1 MRRLT
6 PFLLVF
12 SGLVLG
18 FLLFYNGAAGQG
30 EPAPNAAVGDTFTY
44 QGQLELENAP
54 ANGQYDLQF
63 TLYDAAD
70 GGSMVGATVTVP
82 GKTVVDGYF
91 DVILDFGPGVF
102 DGEARWLQIAVRE
115 SGTGASYTTLSP
127 RQRLTATPY
136 ALRAGSVAWSDVQ
149 DRPAGLDDGDDDTTY
164 TAGAG
169 LVLDGAEFAAEGSP
183 LAKVVVVA
191 KSGGDFTS
199 IQAALDFIDGLGD
212 AAANNPYLVYVAP
225 GVYEEQ
231 VTLLAHVTLKGAGEG
246 ATIIRWTGGSQAPWQ
261 GAGSATLIGVDDAT
275 VRHLTVESDGAG
287 QGFAVGLFNGG
298 ASPTVSNVTAAAWN
312 AGDTRGVANYNGAA
326 PRMSEVTA
334 IAADGTRNHALT
346 NDASSPLM
354 TDITA
359 RASGGED
366 AFGILQWGSAAPI
379 FRDVY
384 ASASDAID
392 NFALFSDGGA
402 PTITN
407 AVLHAA
413 GGNYAIAVYG
423 RNSAQGLMRNV
434 TMTASDASAINYGL
448 YTIDSSPELTDVDI
462 TASGGSTTY
471 GVLAE
476 NSSPTMTSM
485 VIRAV
490 NGSVDNFG
498 VVSTD
503 SSPMIR
509 QSVIVGSTSSVGQS
523 GSGST
528 LIANSQL
535 IGPWSTGLTCFDN
548 YDETL
553 APVTC

>member
-6 PFLLVF
+6 PFLLVI

-30 EPAPNAAVGDTFTY
+30 EPAPNAAVGDGFTY
-44 QGQLELENAP
+44 QGRLELENAP

-70 GGSMVGATVTVP
+70 GGSMVGAPVTLP
-82 GKTVVDGYF
+82 GETVVDGYF
-91 DVILDFGPGVF
+91 DVVLDFGPGVF

-115 SGTGASYTTLSP
+115 SGTGAPYTTLSP

-183 LAKVVVVA
+183 LANVVVVA

-212 AAANNPYLVYVAP
+212 AAADNPYLVYVAP

-231 VTLLAHVTLKGAGEG
+231 VTLLAHVTLEGAGEG

-261 GAGSATLIGVDDAT
+261 GAGSATLIGVDEAT
-275 VRHLTVESDGAG
+275 VRHLTVESDGTG

-298 ASPTVSNVTAAAWN
+298 ASPTISNVTAAAWN

-423 RNSAQGLMRNV
+423 RNGAQGLMRNV

-448 YTIDSSPELTDVDI
+448 YTIGSSPELTDVDI

-490 NGSVDNFG
+490 NGSVNNFG

-535 IGPWSTGLTCFDN
+535 IGPVSGSPTCFDN

-553 APVTC
+553 TPVTC